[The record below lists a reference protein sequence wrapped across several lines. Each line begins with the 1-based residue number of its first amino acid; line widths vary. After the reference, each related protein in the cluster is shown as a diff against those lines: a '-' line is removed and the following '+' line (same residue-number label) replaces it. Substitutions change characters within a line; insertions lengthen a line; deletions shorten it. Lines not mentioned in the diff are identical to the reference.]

1 MKRISNF
8 PDLSSF
14 TTDPVFPLSCFQ
26 LQCNSLILSLGA
38 VPKTQTTTSLECNEE
53 EDKQTEGMWWRY
65 SSIRNADE
73 LKLNRETARCFTT
86 QSHQVGACH
95 KQVSKFG
102 LNHYEKYLTMQRCS
116 VVTVP
121 STTGHQ
127 KPGTAATDMEDK
139 EWRKGTESTQL
150 GKRYPPGSLRVP
162 QNKQQGH
169 SSTLLNPGFSLSR
182 DL

>member
-65 SSIRNADE
+65 SSMRNADE

-102 LNHYEKYLTMQRCS
+102 LNHYAKIFDNAEMFCSHCTKHYGASETWNCSNRHGRQRVKKGNGKY
-116 VVTVP
+116 P
-121 STTGHQ
+121 
-127 KPGTAATDMEDK
+127 A
-139 EWRKGTESTQL
+139 W
-150 GKRYPPGSLRVP
+150 
-162 QNKQQGH
+162 
-169 SSTLLNPGFSLSR
+169 
-182 DL
+182 